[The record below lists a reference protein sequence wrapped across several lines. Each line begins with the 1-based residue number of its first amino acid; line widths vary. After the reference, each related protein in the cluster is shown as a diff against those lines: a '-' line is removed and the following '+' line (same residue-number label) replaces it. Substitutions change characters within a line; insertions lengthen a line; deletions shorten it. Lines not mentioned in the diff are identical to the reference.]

1 MGDCGS
7 GSGCDYVNCNTC
19 NNMFLALI
27 STSNIVFS
35 RACDGCEK
43 RRFRVKETK
52 YVN

>member
-35 RACDGCEK
+35 GECNGC
-43 RRFRVKETK
+43 VKEDFELK
-52 YVN
+52 KENM